1 MRRRH
6 FGCSRTNHS
15 AFFRPQRHS
24 SSFLHFL
31 RVCFSSAER
40 KSKDS
45 RPLARQLSHGHFVF
59 TAPILSRCSLRLSL
73 VAAFSRDSQGSRICL
88 ISISRIQERRCWRR
102 QLWFFNRL

>member
-31 RVCFSSAER
+31 RVCFSSAGR

-45 RPLARQLSHGHFVF
+45 RPLVRPLSHGHFVF
-59 TAPILSRCSLRLSL
+59 TAPILSRSSLRLSS
-73 VAAFSRDSQGSRICL
+73 VVSFSRNSQGSRICL
-88 ISISRIQERRCWRR
+88 ISISRIPERRCWLP
-102 QLWFFNRL
+102 QLWFFSRR